1 MSIPELCPDIDP
13 TTLNTEIMQNDN
25 TTRPGRTVLYAC
37 SPRYRHVSGDLIRR
51 CRKDG
56 SWSGTAPV
64 CEGKYRL
71 TVFLS
76 DLPLYSGISLP
87 LVRKLFFY
95 KIYRHAR

>member
-1 MSIPELCPDIDP
+1 MSIPLELCPDIDP
-13 TTLNTEIMQNDN
+13 TTLNTTEIMQNDN
-25 TTRPGRTVLYAC
+25 TTRPGRTVMYAC
-37 SPRYRHVSGDLIRR
+37 SPRYRHVSGDLNRR

-56 SWSGTAPV
+56 RWSGTAPV

-95 KIYRHAR
+95 